1 VAVPRGPRS
10 GGLRRPDKARWNW
23 AGGVL
28 SRRPRSGRGEASLV
42 AAASLGC
49 RLSEGPGPPTGA
61 VPDKAARRH
70 ALASHPPACGEGG

>member
-42 AAASLGC
+42 AADWTAASN
-49 RLSEGPGPPTGA
+49 S
-61 VPDKAARRH
+61 RR
-70 ALASHPPACGEGG
+70 SVVV